1 MADTSGFCGD
11 GRSLAILSDEGQ
23 ADLTMCFQEGVI
35 LPVMALLGLAILAN
49 RLRFLQA
56 RPDLPAEMTN
66 GGRWL
71 LMFKMVM
78 AVANLAVVIA
88 TVVIE
93 ATQPAPAAASTLFGW
108 ISLCLPLAVAIFS
121 HHREHYRSR
130 RASSSLSSL
139 YLLTV
144 VILAIRLRTLALHR
158 SEYASTLTTLA
169 ATQLGISAVLFIA
182 ENFSSKRVD
191 ARDGRVQV
199 DESPELTAS
208 YLAKITFWWVL
219 PLLSRASKTVL
230 TATDLWDLPQLWSS
244 RPNQQRLQHAWETEL
259 KKSGDKASFARA
271 LAFTFGPRI
280 LAMLLFALL
289 NTLIAL
295 LTPKFVEY
303 FVGFVVARGT
313 LAERPLSEGLAMV
326 LVFIAYGI
334 TQSVLNGQ
342 QRHIMQTEMARMLAA
357 IRGVVYHKIMAIPS
371 HDQSQSGT
379 TGNIVNHCQVDAS
392 RIVVA
397 MQFADAVVTVPFG
410 LALGMALMYQQV
422 GWSMMMVLAVMAL
435 LMVLMGG
442 TGGPM
447 ANIQKEALK
456 FNDTRVKLCSDALTG
471 IKTYKLYGWTKP
483 IADRILA
490 VREKQLLAFRKMSI
504 YISIQAGAINVLP
517 TLSVFAIFLVYGAT
531 HGSAELTVQK
541 VFVVTTLYRLIS
553 GPLQMLAF
561 GWAPLVE
568 ASVSIGR
575 ISKFLNT
582 PELATYVD
590 RSTDASDPIAISVK
604 DAQFAFVDDKPVL
617 AIDQLEFARGSV
629 TAVVGRVGAGKTAL
643 LNAILGEVYQTSPNG
658 SVTVRGTVAYASQK
672 AWILNASLCEN
683 ILFGLPYDE
692 KKYRKIIEA
701 CALKRDLAM
710 LVNGDQTL
718 IGDKGINLSGGQRA
732 RLNCARALYADADL
746 FLLDDPLSAVD
757 AHVDRHLF
765 DAWFN
770 LDSGLLRG
778 KTVVL
783 VTHAVHHL
791 PDVDRIVAVQDG
803 KIAEVGTYA
812 ELMAREDGVVAD
824 LVREYMAKRRD
835 DDEEETS
842 GSATDDVR
850 NEEKKKKRAL
860 EKTLSSTTVASAKDD
875 DKEVE
880 SSEESKE
887 SGSVGWNVYMTYM
900 RACGWVNVFAALL
913 FACIANAMII
923 FETIWL
929 GMWGQAATEG
939 HADFGF
945 YIGIYGVIS
954 VVFAIGILGSLY
966 TTLAVAAFHASI
978 GMFTKVLHSVMRAP
992 GWFFDVTPAGRILN
1006 RMASD
1011 QDKVDLQ
1018 VPLNLM
1024 QFTFL
1029 LIYVIAVFINVI
1041 IASPWFAL
1049 IVLPIGVLFVWIERL
1064 YLNVSREV
1072 QRLFQISLSPVF
1084 QHVTETLDGLPV
1096 IRGGYHHANRFEHMA
1111 LDKIDHSGQ
1120 AWYASICTTRWLY
1133 VQVELVGNLIMGL
1146 VALLAVLVK
1155 DANAALMGSALS
1167 QAFVLVSIFSEI
1179 MTTYGN
1185 VENTLVSVERIKE
1198 YMHLPAEAPE
1208 ETTAV
1213 ALDAKWP
1220 ADGAIEIDDYSTT
1233 YREGLDPVLKHVSVH
1248 VRAGERIG
1256 IVGRTGAG
1264 KSSLTL
1270 ALFRI
1275 IEATSGRITI
1285 DGLDI
1290 AQLGLQDL
1298 RTRLTILPQDP
1309 IIFHASVRDN
1319 LDPTGANDDAA
1330 VWRAL
1335 DSAGLADFIRELE
1348 GQLDA
1353 PLTAASM
1360 SVGQSQLLCLARAL
1374 LRKTKILVLDEATA
1388 SVDPQTDEIVQKTI
1402 RREFA
1407 GCTILTIAH
1416 RVATVMDYDKI
1427 LTLDHGKV
1435 VEFDSPEALL
1445 ADQES
1450 VFYSLAKESKLI

>member
-1 MADTSGFCGD
+1 MIGASGFCRG
-11 GRSLAILSDEGQ
+11 GSSLTILSDEGQ

-35 LPVMALLGLAILAN
+35 LPVMALLALAILAN
-49 RLRFLQA
+49 RLWFLQA
-56 RPDLPAEMTN
+56 RPDLPDEMTSA
-66 GGRWL
+66 GRWWL
-71 LMFKMVM
+71 VFKMFM

-88 TVVIE
+88 TVVVE
-93 ATQPAPAAASTLFGW
+93 ATQPAPAVTSTLFGW

-144 VILAIRLRTLALHR
+144 VVLAVRLRTLALHR
-158 SEYASTLTTLA
+158 DEYTSTLTTLA
-169 ATQLGISAVLFIA
+169 GTQLGISAVLFIA
-182 ENFSSKRVD
+182 ENFSSKRAD
-191 ARDGRVQV
+191 ARDGRKQV

-230 TATDLWDLPQLWSS
+230 TATDLWDLPYLWSS
-244 RPNQQRLQHAWETEL
+244 RPNQQRLQQSWEAQL
-259 KKSGDKASFARA
+259 AKRGDKASFARA
-271 LAFTFGPRI
+271 LVFTFGPRI

-342 QRHIMQTEMARMLAA
+342 QRHIMQTETARMLAA

-379 TGNIVNHCQVDAS
+379 TGNIVNYCQVDAS
-392 RIVVA
+392 RIVGGIQFVA
-397 MQFADAVVTVPFG
+397 AIATVPFG
-410 LALGMALMYQQV
+410 LVLGMALMYQQV
-422 GWSMMMVLAVMAL
+422 GWAMMMVLAVTAL
-435 LMVLMGG
+435 LFALMSRI
-442 TGGPM
+442 GGPM
-447 ANIQKEALK
+447 AKVQTESLK
-456 FNDTRVKLCSDALTG
+456 HNDTRVKLCSDALTG

-483 IADRILA
+483 ITDRILA
-490 VREKQLLAFRKMSI
+490 VRDKQLRALRKMTI
-504 YISIQAGAINVLP
+504 LLSIQAGSTDIMP
-517 TLSVFAIFLVYGAT
+517 TLSVFAIFAVYGAVYGT
-531 HGSAELTVQK
+531 ADLTVQK

-553 GPLQMLAF
+553 GPMETLAF
-561 GWAPLVE
+561 GWAPLL
-568 ASVSIGR
+568 AAWVSIQR
-575 ISKFLNT
+575 ISKFLGT
-582 PELATYVD
+582 PELAAYVD
-590 RSTDASDPIAISVK
+590 RSADMADPVAISIK
-604 DAQFAFVDDKPVL
+604 DAQFAFVANKPVL
-617 AIDQLEFARGSV
+617 AIDQLDFARGSV

-643 LNAILGEVYQTSPNG
+643 LDAILGEVYQTSTSG
-658 SVTVRGTVAYASQK
+658 RVTVRGTVAYASQK
-672 AWILNASLCEN
+672 AWIQNASLRDN

-692 KKYRKIIEA
+692 KKYLRVTEA
-701 CALKRDLAM
+701 CALKPDLAM
-710 LVNGDQTL
+710 LVNGDETL

-732 RLNCARALYADADL
+732 RLNCARALYADAEIV
-746 FLLDDPLSAVD
+746 LLDDPLSAVD

-770 LDSGLLRG
+770 AESGLLRG

-803 KIAEVGTYA
+803 KIAEVGTYV

-824 LVREYMAKRRD
+824 LVREYMAKRRN

-842 GSATDDVR
+842 GSATDEGD
-850 NEEKKKKRAL
+850 EKKRA
-860 EKTLSSTTVASAKDD
+860 EKTQSSTPVTSAKGNG
-875 DKEVE
+875 KKVE
-880 SSEESKE
+880 NNEETKE
-887 SGSVGWNVYMTYM
+887 SGSVGWSVYISYLRT
-900 RACGWVNVFAALL
+900 CGWFNVVAAAM
-913 FACIANAMII
+913 FSCIANSMMV

-929 GMWGQAATEG
+929 GMWGQAAMEG

-945 YIGIYGVIS
+945 YIGIYAVIS
-954 VVFAIGILGSLY
+954 IVFAIGIFASLS
-966 TTLAVAAFHASI
+966 TALAVAGFNGSR
-978 GMFTKVLHSVMRAP
+978 GTFSKVLHSVMRAP

-1018 VPLNLM
+1018 VPLNIM
-1024 QFTFL
+1024 QFAFL
-1029 LIYVIAVFINVI
+1029 LIYVFAVLVNVV
-1041 IASPWFAL
+1041 IASPWFVL
-1049 IVLPIGVLFVWIERL
+1049 IALPIGALFVWIERL

-1146 VALLAVLVK
+1146 IALLAVLVK

-1167 QAFVLVSIFSEI
+1167 QAFVLVSVFSQVLI
-1179 MTTYGN
+1179 SYGN
-1185 VENTLVSVERIKE
+1185 LENALVSVERINE
-1198 YMHLPAEAPE
+1198 YMQLPAEAPE

-1220 ADGAIEIDDYSTT
+1220 VDGSIDIDDYSTT

-1248 VRAGERIG
+1248 VRAGERVG

-1435 VEFDSPEALL
+1435 VEFDSPEVLL
-1445 ADQES
+1445 
-1450 VFYSLAKESKLI
+1450 

>member
-1 MADTSGFCGD
+1 MADTSGYCGD
-11 GRSLAILSDEGQ
+11 GRSLAVLSDEGQ
-23 ADLTMCFQEGVI
+23 ADLTLCFQEGVI

-56 RPDLPAEMTN
+56 RPDLPAEMTG

-71 LMFKMVM
+71 LLFKMVLS
-78 AVANLAVVIA
+78 VANLAVVIA
-88 TVVIE
+88 TVVVE
-93 ATQPAPAAASTLFGW
+93 ATQPTPAATSTLFGW
-108 ISLCLPLAVAIFS
+108 ISLCLPFAVANFS

-144 VILAIRLRTLALHR
+144 VVLAVRLRTLALHR
-158 SEYASTLTTLA
+158 DEYTSTLTTLA
-169 ATQLGISAVLFIA
+169 GTQLGISAVLFIA
-182 ENFSSKRVD
+182 ENFSSKRAD
-191 ARDGRVQV
+191 ARDGRKQV

-244 RPNQQRLQHAWETEL
+244 RPNQQRLQRAWEAQMA
-259 KKSGDKASFARA
+259 KRGDKASFARA

-342 QRHIMQTEMARMLAA
+342 QRHIMQTETARMLAA

-490 VREKQLLAFRKMSI
+490 IREKQLLAFRKMSI
-504 YISIQAGAINVLP
+504 FISIQAGAINVLP
-517 TLSVFAIFLVYGAT
+517 TLSVFAIFLVYGAV
-531 HGSAELTVQK
+531 HGSADLTVQK

-590 RSTDASDPIAISVK
+590 RSTDASDPVAISVK

-617 AIDQLEFARGSV
+617 AIDQLDFARGSV

-643 LNAILGEVYQTSPNG
+643 LNAILGEVYQTSPAG
-658 SVTVRGTVAYASQK
+658 RVTVRGTVAYASQK
-672 AWILNASLCEN
+672 AWILNASLRDN

-770 LDSGLLRG
+770 PESGLLRG

-803 KIAEVGTYA
+803 KIAEVGTYV

-835 DDEEETS
+835 DVEEETS
-842 GSATDDVR
+842 GPATDGGD
-850 NEEKKKKRAL
+850 EKKRA
-860 EKTLSSTTVASAKDD
+860 EKTQSSTPVASAKGNS
-875 DKEVE
+875 KVE
-880 SSEESKE
+880 NNDETKE
-887 SGSVGWNVYMTYM
+887 SGSVGWSVYISYLRT
-900 RACGWVNVFAALL
+900 CGWFNVVAAAL
-913 FACIANAMII
+913 FSCIANSMMV

-929 GMWGQAATEG
+929 GMWGQAAMEG

-945 YIGIYGVIS
+945 YIGIYAVIS
-954 VVFAIGILGSLY
+954 VVFAIGIFASLSMA
-966 TTLAVAAFHASI
+966 LAVAGYNGSRGTFA
-978 GMFTKVLHSVMRAP
+978 KVLQSVMHAP
-992 GWFFDVTPAGRILN
+992 GWFFDTTPAGRILN

-1018 VPLNLM
+1018 VPLNIM
-1024 QFTFL
+1024 QFAFL
-1029 LIYVIAVFINVI
+1029 LIYVFAVLVNVV
-1041 IASPWFAL
+1041 IASPWFVL
-1049 IVLPIGVLFVWIERL
+1049 IALPIGGLFVWIERL
-1064 YLNVSREV
+1064 YLNASREV
-1072 QRLFQISLSPVF
+1072 QRLFQVSLSPVF

-1096 IRGGYHHANRFEHMA
+1096 IRGGFRYNDQFEHMA
-1111 LDKIDHSGQ
+1111 LDKIDDSGR
-1120 AWYASICTTRWLY
+1120 AWYASTCTTRWLN
-1133 VQVELVGNLIMGL
+1133 VQVSLVGNLIMGL
-1146 VALLAVLVK
+1146 IALLAVLVK

-1167 QAFVLVSIFSEI
+1167 QAFVLVSVFSQVLI
-1179 MTTYGN
+1179 SYGN
-1185 VENTLVSVERIKE
+1185 LENALVSVERINE
-1198 YMHLPAEAPE
+1198 YMQLPAEAPE

-1220 ADGAIEIDDYSTT
+1220 VDGSIDIDDYSTT

-1248 VRAGERIG
+1248 VRAGERVG

>member
-1 MADTSGFCGD
+1 M
-11 GRSLAILSDEGQ
+11 SLLA
-23 ADLTMCFQEGVI
+23 F
-35 LPVMALLGLAILAN
+35 AILAN
-49 RLRFLQA
+49 RLWFLNA
-56 RPDLPAEMTN
+56 RPDLPAEMTG

-71 LMFKMVM
+71 LVFKMIM
-78 AVANLAVVIA
+78 AVANLAVVIV
-88 TVVIE
+88 TLVVE
-93 ATQPAPAAASTLFGW
+93 ATQPRPAAASTLFGW

-121 HHREHYRSR
+121 HHLEHHRSR

-144 VILAIRLRTLALHR
+144 VVLAVRLRTLALHR
-158 SEYASTLTTLA
+158 DDYTSTLTTLA
-169 ATQLGISAVLFIA
+169 GTQLGISAVLFIA
-182 ENFSSKRVD
+182 ENFSSKRMRTD
-191 ARDGRVQV
+191 ARDGRKQA

-208 YLAKITFWWVL
+208 FLSKITFWWVL

-230 TATDLWDLPQLWSS
+230 TATDLWDLPHLWSS

-271 LAFTFGPRI
+271 LAAAFGPRI
-280 LAMLLFALL
+280 AVMLLFALL
-289 NTLIAL
+289 NTLIVL

-379 TGNIVNHCQVDAS
+379 SGNIVNHCQVDAS
-392 RIVVA
+392 RIVAAIQFVA
-397 MQFADAVVTVPFG
+397 AIATVPFG
-410 LALGMALMYQQV
+410 LVLGMALMYQQV
-422 GWSMMMVLAVMAL
+422 GWAMMMVLVVTAL
-435 LMVLMGG
+435 LMALMSRI
-442 TGGPM
+442 GGPM
-447 ANIQKEALK
+447 AKVQTESLK
-456 FNDTRVKLCSDALTG
+456 HNDTRIKLCSDALTG

-490 VREKQLLAFRKMSI
+490 VRDAQLRALRKMTI
-504 YISIQAGAINVLP
+504 LLSIQAGSTDIMP
-517 TLSVFAIFLVYGAT
+517 TLSAY
-531 HGSAELTVQK
+531 GSADLTVQK

-553 GPLQMLAF
+553 GPMETLAF
-561 GWAPLVE
+561 GWAPLLAAWV
-568 ASVSIGR
+568 SVQR
-575 ISKFLNT
+575 ITKFLNT

-590 RSTDASDPIAISVK
+590 RSTDTTDPVAISVK

-1185 VENTLVSVERIKE
+1185 VENTLVSVERINE

>member
-1 MADTSGFCGD
+1 MAETSRYCGD
-11 GRSLAILSDEGQ
+11 GRSLAVLSDEGQ
-23 ADLTMCFQEGVI
+23 ADLTMCFQEGVM
-35 LPVMALLGLAILAN
+35 LPVMALLALAILAN

-56 RPDLPAEMTN
+56 RPDLPAEMTS

-71 LMFKMVM
+71 LVFKMFM
-78 AVANLAVVIA
+78 AVANLAVVIT
-88 TVVIE
+88 TVVVE
-93 ATQPAPAAASTLFGW
+93 ATQPTPAAASTLFGW
-108 ISLCLPLAVAIFS
+108 IK
-121 HHREHYRSR
+121 HYRSR

-139 YLLTV
+139 YLFTV
-144 VILAIRLRTLALHR
+144 VVLAVRLRTLALHR
-158 SEYASTLTTLA
+158 DEYTATLTTLA
-169 ATQLGISAVLFIA
+169 GTQLGISAVLFIA
-182 ENFSSKRVD
+182 ENFSSKRAD
-191 ARDGRVQV
+191 ARDGRKQV

-219 PLLSRASKTVL
+219 PLLSRASKAVL
-230 TATDLWDLPQLWSS
+230 TATDLWDLPFLWSS
-244 RPNQQRLQHAWETEL
+244 RPNQQRLQHAWEAEL
-259 KKSGDKASFARA
+259 KKRGDKASFARA
-271 LAFTFGPRI
+271 LAFTFGPRV

-313 LAERPLSEGLAMV
+313 LAERPLAEGLAMV
-326 LVFIAYGI
+326 LVFIAYGV

-435 LMVLMGG
+435 LMVLMGS

-490 VREKQLLAFRKMSI
+490 VREKQLRAFRKMSI
-504 YISIQAGAINVLP
+504 FISIQAGAINVLP

-531 HGSAELTVQK
+531 HGSADLTVQK

-590 RSTDASDPIAISVK
+590 RTTDASDPVAISVK

-629 TAVVGRVGAGKTAL
+629 NAVVGRVGAGKTAL
-643 LNAILGEVYQTSPNG
+643 LNAILGELYQTSANG
-658 SVTVRGTVAYASQK
+658 RVTVRGTVAYASQK
-672 AWILNASLCEN
+672 AWILNASLRDN

-692 KKYRKIIEA
+692 KKYRRVIEA
-701 CALKRDLAM
+701 SALKRDLAM

-732 RLNCARALYADADL
+732 RLNCARTLYAEADIV
-746 FLLDDPLSAVD
+746 LLDDPLSAVD

-770 LDSGLLRG
+770 PESGLLRG

-842 GSATDDVR
+842 GSATDADVHGSG
-850 NEEKKKKRAL
+850 EKKKARRAL
-860 EKTLSSTTVASAKDD
+860 EKTLSSNTVASTKDD

-880 SSEESKE
+880 SSEETKE

-913 FACIANAMII
+913 FACVANSMII

-978 GMFTKVLHSVMRAP
+978 GMFTRVLHSVMRAP

-1198 YMHLPAEAPE
+1198 YMHLPSEASE

-1220 ADGAIEIDDYSTT
+1220 AD
-1233 YREGLDPVLKHVSVH
+1233 
-1248 VRAGERIG
+1248 
-1256 IVGRTGAG
+1256 
-1264 KSSLTL
+1264 
-1270 ALFRI
+1270 
-1275 IEATSGRITI
+1275 
-1285 DGLDI
+1285 
-1290 AQLGLQDL
+1290 
-1298 RTRLTILPQDP
+1298 
-1309 IIFHASVRDN
+1309 
-1319 LDPTGANDDAA
+1319 
-1330 VWRAL
+1330 
-1335 DSAGLADFIRELE
+1335 
-1348 GQLDA
+1348 
-1353 PLTAASM
+1353 
-1360 SVGQSQLLCLARAL
+1360 
-1374 LRKTKILVLDEATA
+1374 
-1388 SVDPQTDEIVQKTI
+1388 
-1402 RREFA
+1402 
-1407 GCTILTIAH
+1407 
-1416 RVATVMDYDKI
+1416 
-1427 LTLDHGKV
+1427 
-1435 VEFDSPEALL
+1435 
-1445 ADQES
+1445 
-1450 VFYSLAKESKLI
+1450 